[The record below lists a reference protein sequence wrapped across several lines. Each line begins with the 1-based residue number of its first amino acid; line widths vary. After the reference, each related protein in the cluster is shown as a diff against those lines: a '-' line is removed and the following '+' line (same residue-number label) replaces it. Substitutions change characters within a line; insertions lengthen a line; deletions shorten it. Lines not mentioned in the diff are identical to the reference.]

1 MDIKEKFEEFIA
13 QYPIFEYRLLNAA
26 DVSVHERVRTI
37 CREECERYGST
48 WACPPAVGELPECEK
63 KIHSYSKAIFFSSV
77 AEVSDIMNME
87 EMLLLD
93 KRTKNLIEDY
103 VPKGDVLE
111 GIVCFFSVFS
121 DYTRVKILSAL
132 AISELCVTDMSRLLE
147 INQTTVSHQL
157 RFLKSAGIVKSRR
170 LGKIVFYSL
179 CDDSINDV
187 LLKSVEFLGC

>member
-1 MDIKEKFEEFIA
+1 
-13 QYPIFEYRLLNAA
+13 
-26 DVSVHERVRTI
+26 
-37 CREECERYGST
+37 
-48 WACPPAVGELPECEK
+48 
-63 KIHSYSKAIFFSSV
+63 
-77 AEVSDIMNME
+77 ME

-179 CDDSINDV
+179 FNIASAAASCMPRKLPLSM
-187 LLKSVEFLGC
+187 LLFPFLLHFSPHAR